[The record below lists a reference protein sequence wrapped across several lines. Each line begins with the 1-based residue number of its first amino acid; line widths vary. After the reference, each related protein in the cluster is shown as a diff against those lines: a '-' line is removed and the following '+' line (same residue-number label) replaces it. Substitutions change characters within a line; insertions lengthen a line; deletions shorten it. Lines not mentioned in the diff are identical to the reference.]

1 MASLTTKASS
11 MGTLQA
17 PPARSSDPS
26 PQRIGSATAGRPAIR
41 PGADG
46 TQLLSLGVLPND
58 SEDWLTAEGSS
69 RLIEAILLQRS
80 VFAAAAHDM
89 QDPLAVMK
97 LALCLL
103 KDRFEGL
110 KTGPVET
117 VCPELIVAQRAAEQ
131 MTRQVG
137 ELRDIALVQLGEP
150 IPLERQRVGLAELA
164 REVSAG
170 YRRSGS
176 RQIEVIVD
184 EPEIY
189 GFWDRTRLRR
199 VLENLLSNAMKYS
212 PDNGVV
218 TIRVSSTSRDDS
230 PWAVLT
236 MQDQGMGIPEDDLP
250 HIFNGLYRGKNVTAQ
265 TRGSGIGLLSVR
277 LIVERHGGDISV
289 ESREGKGTRFRVR
302 LPMEERE
309 DRLPNPT

>member
-1 MASLTTKASS
+1 LIIPWY
-11 MGTLQA
+11 GIF
-17 PPARSSDPS
+17 
-26 PQRIGSATAGRPAIR
+26 QRVTSG
-41 PGADG
+41 
-46 TQLLSLGVLPND
+46 LKGVLELD
-58 SEDWLTAEGSS
+58 EEEATSFSVGGGKTLTCG
-69 RLIEAILLQRS
+69 I
-80 VFAAAAHDM
+80 
-89 QDPLAVMK
+89 
-97 LALCLL
+97 
-103 KDRFEGL
+103 G
-110 KTGPVET
+110 
-117 VCPELIVAQRAAEQ
+117 
-131 MTRQVG
+131 
-137 ELRDIALVQLGEP
+137 
-150 IPLERQRVGLAELA
+150 VGLAELA

-184 EPEIY
+184 EPEIF

-289 ESREGKGTRFRVR
+289 ESREGRGTRFRVR
-302 LPMEERE
+302 LPMEEHE